1 MASISKL
8 FLVPKLSSPPKTR
21 NLLTFQKYSHFPKL
35 PLLHIVTF
43 QICPDCPKCPKF
55 SQKIFNFKNCPESL
69 KKKNFKFCF
78 CFLFFWKNKKTKT
91 KLSLCKKSLL
101 PKMPSISKFLLRTV
115 LPFQSLHFLKLTS
128 LFKMS
133 SLQMVKLS
141 KNVPNIPKTS

>member
-55 SQKIFNFKNCPESL
+55 SKKIFNFKNCPESL
-69 KKKNFKFCF
+69 KKKILSFVFL
-78 CFLFFWKNKKTKT
+78 FLFFGKTK
-91 KLSLCKKSLL
+91 KQKQNFHFVKSPYF
-101 PKMPSISKFLLRTV
+101 PKCPQFPNSYCGLF
-115 LPFQSLHFLKLTS
+115 S
-128 LFKMS
+128 LFK
-133 SLQMVKLS
+133 VC
-141 KNVPNIPKTS
+141 TF